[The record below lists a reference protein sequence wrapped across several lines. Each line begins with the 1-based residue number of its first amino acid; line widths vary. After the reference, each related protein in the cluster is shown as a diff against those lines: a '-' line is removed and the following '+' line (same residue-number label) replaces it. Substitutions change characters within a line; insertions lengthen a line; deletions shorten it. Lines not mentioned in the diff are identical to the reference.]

1 MLLHLL
7 EAALRSFALGG
18 AVWLGLRFLRVQN
31 PQTRMTAWTVVLLA
45 SLSMPVLMHW
55 ATVSVP
61 LHSAPSSDAAIAPAS
76 SVTPKPA
83 TAPPTEIPPEKTSLP
98 GAADNAGAAAKL
110 PESYRPSPR
119 AAITAID
126 WQACAIGLYLAVGG
140 ALLLRLLIGLALTW
154 RLLRGGQRLDAD
166 WTAGSDVR
174 LSAAVATPVTFGTTI
189 LLPAECLDWSPMKR
203 QAVLA
208 HERSHVA
215 RGDFHVLLLA
225 TLHRAVFW
233 FSPFS
238 WWLLNEL
245 AETAEL
251 VSDDAAIVTLGDRPC
266 YAEILLDVAQRARPI
281 AAGIAMARTRSAS
294 KRVDRILA
302 AGAPPPPRLG
312 WGKWTL
318 VVASLAPLVG
328 IATVSFSSSLPKE
341 SKLVKVTFSA
351 SAGQLGNQSPG
362 DSVGSTAVVPEL
374 WISRIAG
381 T

>member
-18 AVWLGLRFLRVQN
+18 AVWLGLRFLRLHN
-31 PQTRMTAWTVVLLA
+31 PQTRMTAWTVVLMA

-61 LHSAPSSDAAIAPAS
+61 IYSPTTSDAAIAPAS
-76 SVTPKPA
+76 LATPSP
-83 TAPPTEIPPEKTSLP
+83 APPTELPPEKMSSP
-98 GAADNAGAAAKL
+98 PAPDSAGAAAQF
-110 PESYRPSPR
+110 PGSYGATRR
-119 AAITAID
+119 AVITAID
-126 WQACAIGLYLAVGG
+126 RQAFAIGLYLAVVGG
-140 ALLLRLLIGLALTW
+140 LLLRLVIGLALTW
-154 RLLRGGQRLDAD
+154 RRLRSGQRLDAD

-174 LSAAVATPVTFGTTI
+174 LSATVATPVTFGSTI

-238 WWLLNEL
+238 WWLLNAL

-251 VSDDAAIVTLGDRPC
+251 VSDDAAIETLGDRPR
-266 YAEILLDVAQRARPI
+266 YAEILLDVAQSARPI
-281 AAGIAMARTRSAS
+281 GAGIAMARTRSAL
-294 KRVDRILA
+294 KRLDHILA
-302 AGAPPPPRLG
+302 ASVRPSPRLG
-312 WGKWTL
+312 WRRW
-318 VVASLAPLVG
+318 P
-328 IATVSFSSSLPKE
+328 SSSR
-341 SKLVKVTFSA
+341 A
-351 SAGQLGNQSPG
+351 SRHWSP
-362 DSVGSTAVVPEL
+362 
-374 WISRIAG
+374 SRPSHFQAHFQMKPSL
-381 T
+381 